1 MEIEMDKDRRVALVT
16 GSSRSIGRAI
26 ALKLAG
32 EGFRIVVHGKENE
45 SGCKE
50 VLTQIQKMGGDAI
63 SVLADLGNRGDVERL
78 TKETFDTFGRLD
90 VLVNNAAIR
99 PHTDFMD
106 MPEEEWES
114 VLTTNLQSAFWLI
127 QACLPGMVERKWG
140 RVINFAGMQ
149 AIRGYVGAA
158 HVSVSKHAL
167 WGLTKSLAKELGP
180 KGITFNI
187 ISPGPT
193 GSGKQDKHTE
203 ARVKRWEKETP
214 IGRIGEP
221 EDIAAIVSLLVSE
234 NSALINGQM
243 IQANGGLET

>member
-1 MEIEMDKDRRVALVT
+1 MEKESRVALVT

-32 EGFRIVVHGKENE
+32 EGYRIVVHGKENE
-45 SGCKE
+45 SGCRE
-50 VLTQIQKMGGDAI
+50 VLKEIQNMRVDAI
-63 SVLADLGNRGDVERL
+63 PVLADLGKRDDVDRL
-78 TKETFDTFGRLD
+78 AKESLDTFGRVD

-106 MPEEEWES
+106 MDEDEWNN
-114 VLTTNLQSAFWLI
+114 VLNTNLQSAFLLI
-127 QACLPGMVERKWG
+127 RECLPGMADRKWG

-193 GSGKQDKHTE
+193 GSGKQDQHTE
-203 ARVKRWEKETP
+203 SRIKRWGKEMP

-221 EDIAAIVSLLVSE
+221 DDIAAIVSLLVSE
-234 NSALINGQM
+234 NGALINGQM

>member
-1 MEIEMDKDRRVALVT
+1 MKMNSRVALVT
-16 GSSRSIGRAI
+16 GSSRSIGRGI
-26 ALKLAG
+26 ALKLAS
-32 EGFRIVVHGKENE
+32 EGYRVVVHGKENE
-45 SGCKE
+45 FGCEE
-50 VLTQIQKMGGDAI
+50 VRTQIQKMGVDVI
-63 SVLADLGNRGDVERL
+63 SVLADLGKKADVERL
-78 TKETFDTFGRLD
+78 AKESLDTFGRVD

-99 PHTDFMD
+99 PHTDFLDMD
-106 MPEEEWES
+106 EDEWNN
-114 VLTTNLQSAFWLI
+114 VMNTNLQSAFLLI
-127 QACLPGMVERKWG
+127 RECLPGMVDRKWG

-149 AIRGYVGAA
+149 AIRGYVGAT

-193 GSGKQDKHTE
+193 GSGKQDQYTE
-203 ARVKRWEKETP
+203 SRIKRWGKEMP

-221 EDIAAIVSLLVSE
+221 EDIAAIVLLLVSD
-234 NSALINGQM
+234 NGALINGQM